1 MVLSVEWSQ
10 NASAHSNGGLAIEA
24 LVVILSWL
32 FRHLN
37 HHHRIVGTT
46 MGETSMNPL
55 RYLLAC
61 AAWLGLSVVVMGQ
74 TTVPA
79 VQLTP
84 AAPAKSVVKELKS
97 DSEINAKD
105 TDDPVRKGSY
115 MKTVTY
121 KMEAGKFYRIDMV
134 SKDEGF
140 DPYLRLEDPAGK
152 LVGQDDDGGGFPH
165 ARLIYKAATTGD
177 HKIICTTFGP
187 GMTGKFLLTVVGS
200 SEAELARA
208 ARPVAPQIPMQPV
221 FPDAPTTHKQVA
233 DIKVKS
239 TDGKYMLQ
247 TIGID
252 SEGRV
257 LALAMVPKSFGAPV
271 KDAISEVQVFGT
283 DGKLALTLKV
293 NFHANAVNGADGTI
307 YIAGDGKV
315 ARFDAKGKDLGV
327 IELPPM
333 KE

>member
-84 AAPAKSVVKELKS
+84 AAPATSVVKELKS

-200 SEAELARA
+200 SEAELAPARPPLAALPAATGVPRCADHAQASCRHQGEEQRWQVRA
-208 ARPVAPQIPMQPV
+208 ANHRHRFGGPRACV
-221 FPDAPTTHKQVA
+221 
-233 DIKVKS
+233 
-239 TDGKYMLQ
+239 G
-247 TIGID
+247 
-252 SEGRV
+252 GR
-257 LALAMVPKSFGAPV
+257 A
-271 KDAISEVQVFGT
+271 EVV
-283 DGKLALTLKV
+283 
-293 NFHANAVNGADGTI
+293 
-307 YIAGDGKV
+307 
-315 ARFDAKGKDLGV
+315 R
-327 IELPPM
+327 
-333 KE
+333 